1 MYGNQMTP
9 VLLFW
14 DRDSRPHPSELSP
27 HDLDRVVFNG
37 TLAGTAFHVT
47 LGGYIAT
54 GENDR
59 QAAADNINSFQ
70 LAYTL
75 LRAYPLDPVGPK
87 ELDECVLASTGLSLG
102 PVSGNIGRLGS
113 VFASDREYHLKF
125 LGELQPIPTFCDAK
139 ALPMVV
145 ELGDKMAR
153 SGYQV
158 LFSGF
163 LNANAAR
170 GNGER
175 IVAFVGFWLLV
186 EMLVSEELTRYLKAR
201 NTQPTIIEASLRSWA
216 LYERVALLK
225 KWNVSQPLAPG
236 DPTAISRAELKEIR
250 KLAGVRNR
258 IMHAGERPSDLEVER
273 ASTLGTR
280 AMWRFLRFAG
290 ITYGPYVGTVD
301 AIQTAF
307 ATKYRLP

>member
-1 MYGNQMTP
+1 MYGTQMTP
-9 VLLFW
+9 VFLFW
-14 DRDSRPHPSELSP
+14 DRPSRPHPSELSP
-27 HDLDRVVFNG
+27 DDLDKAVFSG
-37 TLAGTAFHVT
+37 TLGGSAFHVT

-59 QAAADNINSFQ
+59 QVAADNLNSFQ

-75 LRAYPLDPVGPK
+75 LRAFPLDPVGPK
-87 ELDECVLASTGLSLG
+87 ELDECVLEATGPSIRPFRG
-102 PVSGNIGRLGS
+102 SIGRLGS
-113 VFASDREYHLKF
+113 AFASDRKYHLEF

-145 ELGDKMAR
+145 ELGDRMAQ

-186 EMLVSEELTRYLKAR
+186 ELVVAEELTRYLTAR
-201 NTQPTIIEASLRSWA
+201 NTQPTIIEASLRSWT
-216 LYERVALLK
+216 LYERIALLK

-236 DPTAISRAELKEIR
+236 DPTMFSRAELGEIG
-250 KLAGVRNR
+250 KLAKVRNK
-258 IMHAGERPSDLEVER
+258 IMHAGERPSDQEVER
-273 ASTLGTR
+273 ASTLGSR

-290 ITYGPYVGTVD
+290 ITYGPYVATVD
-301 AIQTAF
+301 TIQRAF
-307 ATKYRLP
+307 VTKYNLP